1 MDLAAAFDAR
11 TGKQLWSSPVGA
23 MHTSGFGKGPNATP
37 AVDGDTLYVLGAS
50 GDLAALATK
59 NGEERWRINLKDAF
73 GSKQPGFGFA
83 ASALVDG
90 KRVILEGGGPEGK
103 SYVAL
108 DKKTGEMLWS
118 HGDTAD
124 EPGYNS
130 AIAVDVGGKRR
141 YVYIVDTRIV
151 SLDEQGNEIWSHPWP
166 EGETHASPLFV
177 PPDMISASGVEGVGA
192 ALFQMKE
199 NGGEATVEQ
208 LWKSR
213 FMRNHFSSSVL
224 HGEHIY
230 GFDNANLRCI
240 SVEDATSQWV
250 KRGLGKGSLIYADGH
265 LIVLSD
271 TGKLV
276 LAEATPEGYKEQ
288 GSVQALEGRS
298 WTAPTLAGGMLYL
311 RNGAEIVAYDLDG

>member
-1 MDLAAAFDAR
+1 M
-11 TGKQLWSSPVGA
+11 
-23 MHTSGFGKGPNATP
+23 
-37 AVDGDTLYVLGAS
+37 VDGDALYVLGAS
-50 GDLAALATK
+50 GDLVALATK
-59 NGEERWRINLKDAF
+59 SGDERWRVNLKEEF
-73 GSKQPGFGFA
+73 GSKQPGFGFS

-90 KRVILEGGGPEGK
+90 KQLIVEGGGPEGK

-108 DKKTGEMLWS
+108 DKKTGKMLWS

-124 EPGYNS
+124 EPNYNS
-130 AIAVDVGGKRR
+130 AIAIDMDGKRR

-151 SLDEQGNEIWSHPWP
+151 ALDEKGAEIWSHPWP

-177 PPDMISASGVEGVGA
+177 PPDMIFASGIEGVGA
-192 ALFQMKE
+192 TLFRIKE
-199 NGGEATVEQ
+199 EGGKGSVEEV
-208 LWKSR
+208 WESR

-224 HGEHIY
+224 HDGYIY

-240 SVEDATSQWV
+240 AVADAKSQWV
-250 KRGLGKGSLIYADGH
+250 KRGLGKGSLILADGH

-276 LAEATPEGYKEQ
+276 LVEATAEGYEEK

-298 WTAPTLAGGMLYL
+298 WTAPTLAGGILYL
-311 RNGAEIVAYDLDG
+311 RNGAEIVAYEIDG